1 MIIISLH
8 FRDCSALVLTL
19 GSMTMKTVPRK
30 RDAPALTDLV
40 TRGMS
45 QEEVV
50 EVVRSSSYDHFT
62 IELVDTQV
70 RRIIH
75 LFVQQDDKTE
85 CWKKQLSFVV

>member
-1 MIIISLH
+1 
-8 FRDCSALVLTL
+8 
-19 GSMTMKTVPRK
+19 MTMKTVPRK